1 MKVVLLHHYYT
12 SESRCDK
19 NFEIEVKFIDNIL
32 PDFIFD
38 GVRISISRS
47 SISCVGKKCNN
58 FVLNAI
64 DIFADGMVYY
74 VIDQRSFLMD
84 FMVEDHGC
92 DIFQLLK

>member
-19 NFEIEVKFIDNIL
+19 NLEIEVKFIDNIL
-32 PDFIFD
+32 PDSVFD

-47 SISCVGKKCNN
+47 SISCVGKKYNN

-74 VIDQRSFLMD
+74 VID
-84 FMVEDHGC
+84 
-92 DIFQLLK
+92 

>member
-1 MKVVLLHHYYT
+1 MLLHHCYT

-32 PDFIFD
+32 PDSVFD

-47 SISCVGKKCNN
+47 SISRVGKKCNN
-58 FVLNAI
+58 FVFNAI

-74 VIDQRSFLMD
+74 VIDQRGFLMD

>member
-19 NFEIEVKFIDNIL
+19 NFEIEVKFIDNIF

-74 VIDQRSFLMD
+74 IIDQRGFLMD
-84 FMVEDHGC
+84 FMVEDHRC

>member
-1 MKVVLLHHYYT
+1 MFFRLEVVLLHHYYT

-19 NFEIEVKFIDNIL
+19 NFEIEAKFIDNIF

-47 SISCVGKKCNN
+47 SISCVGKKYNN

-74 VIDQRSFLMD
+74 VID
-84 FMVEDHGC
+84 
-92 DIFQLLK
+92 

>member
-1 MKVVLLHHYYT
+1 MLLHHCYT

-47 SISCVGKKCNN
+47 SISCVGKKYNN
-58 FVLNAI
+58 FALNAI

-84 FMVEDHGC
+84 FMAEDHRC

>member
-1 MKVVLLHHYYT
+1 MKVVLLHHCYT
-12 SESRCDK
+12 SESQCDK

-47 SISCVGKKCNN
+47 SISCVGKKYNN

-64 DIFADGMVYY
+64 DIFADVMIYY
-74 VIDQRSFLMD
+74 VID
-84 FMVEDHGC
+84 
-92 DIFQLLK
+92 

>member
-1 MKVVLLHHYYT
+1 MLLHHYYT

-19 NFEIEVKFIDNIL
+19 NFEIEVKFVDNIL

-38 GVRISISRS
+38 GVRLPISRS

-58 FVLNAI
+58 SVLNAI
-64 DIFADGMVYY
+64 DIFAAGMVYY
-74 VIDQRSFLMD
+74 VIDQRGFLMD

>member
-1 MKVVLLHHYYT
+1 MLLHHYYT

-47 SISCVGKKCNN
+47 SISCVGKKHSN
-58 FVLNAI
+58 FTLNGI
-64 DIFADGMVYY
+64 DIFADDVVYY
-74 VIDQRSFLMD
+74 IID
-84 FMVEDHGC
+84 
-92 DIFQLLK
+92 

>member
-1 MKVVLLHHYYT
+1 MKVVLLHHCYT

-32 PDFIFD
+32 PDSVFD
-38 GVRISISRS
+38 GVRLPISRS

-58 FVLNAI
+58 FVLNTI

-74 VIDQRSFLMD
+74 IID
-84 FMVEDHGC
+84 
-92 DIFQLLK
+92 

>member
-1 MKVVLLHHYYT
+1 MLLHHYYT

-19 NFEIEVKFIDNIL
+19 NLEIEVKFIDNIL

-38 GVRISISRS
+38 GVRISISTS
-47 SISCVGKKCNN
+47 SISCVSKKRNN

-74 VIDQRSFLMD
+74 VID
-84 FMVEDHGC
+84 
-92 DIFQLLK
+92 

>member
-1 MKVVLLHHYYT
+1 MKVVLLHHHYT

-47 SISCVGKKCNN
+47 SISCVGKKYNN

-74 VIDQRSFLMD
+74 VID
-84 FMVEDHGC
+84 
-92 DIFQLLK
+92 

>member
-1 MKVVLLHHYYT
+1 MKEVLLHHYYT

-47 SISCVGKKCNN
+47 SISCVGKKYNN

-74 VIDQRSFLMD
+74 VID
-84 FMVEDHGC
+84 
-92 DIFQLLK
+92 

>member
-1 MKVVLLHHYYT
+1 MLLHHYYT

-47 SISCVGKKCNN
+47 SISCVGKKYNN
-58 FVLNAI
+58 FALNAI

-74 VIDQRSFLMD
+74 VIDQRSFLD
-84 FMVEDHGC
+84 RFLWRRYHRC

>member
-1 MKVVLLHHYYT
+1 MLLHHYYT
-12 SESRCDK
+12 SDSRCDK
-19 NFEIEVKFIDNIL
+19 NFEIEVKFVDNIL
-32 PDFIFD
+32 PYFIFD
-38 GVRISISRS
+38 GVRLPISRS

-74 VIDQRSFLMD
+74 VIDQRGFLMD